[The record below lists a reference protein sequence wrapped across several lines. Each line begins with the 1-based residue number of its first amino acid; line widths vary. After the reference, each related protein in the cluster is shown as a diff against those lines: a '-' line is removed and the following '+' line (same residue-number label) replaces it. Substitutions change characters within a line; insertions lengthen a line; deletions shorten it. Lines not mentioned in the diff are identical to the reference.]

1 MVSARRTKPR
11 AAKPKATKG
20 AREQAVAPAR
30 DALSLPLIAL
40 LASLGLLVVSV
51 ANALSRATLTE
62 TSLIY
67 WAGLLLIALPIFYKL
82 SSREPS
88 SRQRLV
94 VVLLLGLALYGV
106 KVVHDGIYFTF
117 TDEFVHAY
125 NAGNI
130 AQHHHLY
137 YFNPIIPTTPH
148 YPGLEGA
155 TSSLMMLT
163 GMSSYGA
170 GTILVG
176 VARLTFMAALFFL
189 FARLSGSARAA
200 GLGVAIYTGSSN
212 FLYWGAQF
220 SYESLALPLMVV
232 VLMAFV
238 ESEAGSLERR
248 TPWTVL
254 IVLGILAITITH
266 HLTSYGLALILI
278 AIAVLYRVMKVERP
292 NPWPLALLATGAAL
306 GWLLIAARQTVGYLF
321 PVLGDAVEAILNTA
335 SGEAPPRT
343 LFHQA
348 SGVAEEVGATPLPA
362 RALALFAVLIL
373 LVAMV
378 VGIRQVWRRHRGEPL
393 VLLFCAA
400 AVTFFG
406 ALVLRFAPAAWET
419 GNRAGEFLFI
429 GLAFVATYGAAE
441 LLGSGP
447 NLQRRRLLFTAAL
460 GVVLFGGVISGWPWD
475 VQTSRPLQAAADGN
489 EIDSESLALAKFA
502 GKRIDGGRFAAPEAE
517 ARTLLS
523 PGGQIAFAGQ
533 GPDIEDIVNTGQ
545 VEPWQLPLL
554 EENQLPYVVADRRL
568 ASGDSIRGFYFTV
581 PGRYNDGL
589 REKGVVHKFSRL
601 PVARVWDSGRI
612 VLYDLKDRP

>member
-1 MVSARRTKPR
+1 MVSAPRTKP
-11 AAKPKATKG
+11 KAG
-20 AREQAVAPAR
+20 EREP
-30 DALSLPLIAL
+30 LSLPLIAL
-40 LASLGLLVVSV
+40 IAALGVALVSV

-67 WAGLLLIALPIFYKL
+67 WAGLLLIALPIFYRL
-82 SSREPS
+82 SAKEPS
-88 SRQRLV
+88 YRERLLL
-94 VVLLLGLALYGV
+94 VLLLGLALYCV

-125 NAGNI
+125 NAESI
-130 AQHHHLY
+130 ARNHHLY
-137 YFNPIIPTTPH
+137 YFNSIIPTTAH

-155 TSSLMMLT
+155 TSALMTLT

-189 FARLSGSARAA
+189 FARLSGSARGA

-220 SYESLALPLMVV
+220 SYESLSLPLMVV

-238 ESEAGSLERR
+238 ERDAGPPERR

-266 HLTSYGLALILI
+266 HLTSYGLALVLV
-278 AIAVLYRVMKVERP
+278 ALAVLYRVMKIERP
-292 NPWPLALLATGAAL
+292 NPWPLALLAVVTAT
-306 GWLLIAARQTVGYLF
+306 GWLLIAARGTVGYLF

-348 SGVAEEVGATPLPA
+348 SDVAEEVGVTPLAA
-362 RALALFAVLIL
+362 RGLALLAVLIL

-378 VGIRQVWRRHRGEPL
+378 VGIRQVWRRHRREPL
-393 VLLFCAA
+393 VLLFAAA
-400 AVTFFG
+400 AVVFFG
-406 ALVLRFAPAAWET
+406 ALTLRFAPAAWET

-429 GLAFVATYGAAE
+429 GLAFVAIYGAAE
-441 LLGSGP
+441 LLRSGP
-447 NLQRRRLLFTAAL
+447 NLRRRRLLFTGAL

-475 VQTSRPLQAAADGN
+475 VQTARPLQATAEGN
-489 EIDSESLALAKFA
+489 EIDSESLALARFA
-502 GKRIDGGRFAAPEAE
+502 GKRLDGSRFAAPEAE
-517 ARTLLS
+517 ARTLLN
-523 PGGQIAFAGQ
+523 PGGQIAFSGQ

-545 VEPWQLPLL
+545 IESWQLPLL
-554 EENQLPYVVADRRL
+554 QENHLPYVVTDRRL

-581 PGRYNDGL
+581 PGRYNDAL
-589 REKGVVHKFSRL
+589 RERGVVHKFSRL

-612 VLYDLKDRP
+612 VLYDLEDRP

>member
-1 MVSARRTKPR
+1 MVSARR
-11 AAKPKATKG
+11 ANPKAG
-20 AREQAVAPAR
+20 QR
-30 DALSLPLIAL
+30 DALSLPLVAL

-82 SSREPS
+82 SSKQPSYRE
-88 SRQRLV
+88 RLFL
-94 VVLLLGLALYGV
+94 VLLLGLALYGV

-117 TDEFVHAY
+117 TDEFVHAF
-125 NAGNI
+125 NAQNI

-137 YFNPIIPTTPH
+137 YFNSIIPTTAH

-155 TSSLMMLT
+155 TSALMMLT

-176 VARLTFMAALFFL
+176 VARLTFMASLFFL
-189 FARLSGSARAA
+189 FARLSGSARGA

-220 SYESLALPLMVV
+220 SYESLALPLLVV
-232 VLMAFV
+232 ALMAFV
-238 ESEAGSLERR
+238 EREAGPPERR

-266 HLTSYGLALILI
+266 HLTSYALAAIFIALAIL
-278 AIAVLYRVMKVERP
+278 YPVMKVKRP
-292 NPWPLALLATGAAL
+292 NPWPLALLAIVAAV

-321 PVLGDAVEAILNTA
+321 PVLGDAIKAIWDTA
-335 SGEAPPRT
+335 SGESAPRT
-343 LFHQA
+343 LFHQ
-348 SGVAEEVGATPLPA
+348 SSNVAEQFGVTPLPA
-362 RALALFAVLIL
+362 RALALLAVLIL
-373 LVAMV
+373 FAALV
-378 VGIRQVWRRHRGEPL
+378 VGIRQVWRRHRREPL
-393 VLLFCAA
+393 VLLFSAA
-400 AVTFFG
+400 AVVFFG
-406 ALVLRFAPAAWET
+406 ALGLRFAPAAWET

-429 GLAFVATYGAAE
+429 GLAFVAIYGAAE
-441 LLGSGP
+441 LLSSGTNP
-447 NLQRRRLLFTAAL
+447 QRRRLLFTAAL
-460 GVVLFGGVISGWPWD
+460 GIVLFGGVISGWPWD
-475 VQTSRPLQAAADGN
+475 VQTARPLQASADGN

-502 GKRIDGGRFAAPEAE
+502 GKRLDGSRFAAPEAE
-517 ARTLLS
+517 ARPLLS

-545 VEPWQLPLL
+545 VESWQLPLL
-554 EENQLPYVVADRRL
+554 EENHLPFVVTDRRL
-568 ASGDSIRGFYFTV
+568 VSGDSIRGFYFTV
-581 PGRYNDGL
+581 PGRYNDAL
-589 REKGVVHKFSRL
+589 RERGVVHKFARL

>member
-1 MVSARRTKPR
+1 MSARRAKPKRGKPR
-11 AAKPKATKG
+11 AARKE
-20 AREQAVAPAR
+20 RERPSAANR

-67 WAGLLLIALPIFYKL
+67 WAGLLLIALPIFYRL
-82 SSREPS
+82 SSKAPSYRE
-88 SRQRLV
+88 RLGL
-94 VVLLLGLALYGV
+94 VLLLGLALYGV

-125 NAGNI
+125 NAQSI
-130 AQHHHLY
+130 VEHHHLY
-137 YFNPIIPTTPH
+137 YFNSLIPTTAH

-155 TSSLMMLT
+155 TSALMTLT

-176 VARLTFMAALFFL
+176 VARLVFMATLFFL
-189 FARLSGSARAA
+189 FARLSGSARGA
-200 GLGVAIYTGSSN
+200 GLGVAVYTGSSN

-220 SYESLALPLMVV
+220 SYESLSLPLLVV

-238 ESEAGSLERR
+238 ERDAGPRERR
-248 TPWTVL
+248 MPWTVL

-266 HLTSYGLALILI
+266 HLTSYALAFILI
-278 AIAVLYRVMKVERP
+278 ALAVLYRVMKIKRP
-292 NPWPLALLATGAAL
+292 NPWPLAVLAAVTAV
-306 GWLLIAARQTVGYLF
+306 GWLLIAARNTVGYLF

-348 SGVAEEVGATPLPA
+348 SDVAEEVGVTPLPA
-362 RALALFAVLIL
+362 RALALLAVLIL
-373 LVAMV
+373 LIAMV

-393 VLLFCAA
+393 VLLFCAG
-400 AVTFFG
+400 AVVFFG
-406 ALVLRFAPAAWET
+406 ALTLRFAPAAWET

-429 GLAFVATYGAAE
+429 GLAFVAIYGAAE
-441 LLGSGP
+441 LLRAGP

-475 VQTSRPLQAAADGN
+475 VQTMRPLQASADGGR
-489 EIDSESLALAKFA
+489 IDSESLALAKFA
-502 GKRIDGGRFAAPEAE
+502 GERLDGARFAAPEAE
-517 ARTLLS
+517 ARTLVN
-523 PGGQIAFAGQ
+523 PGGQIAFSGQ
-533 GPDIEDIVNTGQ
+533 GPDIEDIVNTEFFQ
-545 VEPWQLPLL
+545 KWQFEVLRQNNLR
-554 EENQLPYVVADRRL
+554 YVATDRRRV
-568 ASGDSIRGFYFTV
+568 SGDSIRGIYFTV
-581 PGRYNDGL
+581 PGRYNDAL
-589 REKGVVHKFSRL
+589 RKKGVVHKFSAL
-601 PVARVWDSGRI
+601 PVARVWDGGRV